1 MLQTSKMRYCFGV
14 LVAFLATF
22 PCQSVWAQAN
32 RATITGIVA
41 DPTGAVIPG
50 ADVTATNTDTNVATK
65 TVSNNHGIY
74 VVPNLFPGPYNV
86 TFEKSGFETVQRP
99 GVALHSTEEARIDV
113 ALKVGAAS
121 TSVTVSGGAPVLD
134 MDTASVGTNMKSDV
148 VNDLSLNING
158 GGRFVELF
166 AEQA

>member
-74 VVPNLFPGPYNV
+74 VVPNLFPGPYYV
-86 TFEKSGFETVQRP
+86 TFEKSGFKTVQRP
-99 GVALHSTEEARIDV
+99 GCVPAGIPAGSTGPRYGLRSPDI
-113 ALKVGAAS
+113 LPK
-121 TSVTVSGGAPVLD
+121 TTVLVRVK
-134 MDTASVGTNMKSDV
+134 TEKSH
-148 VNDLSLNING
+148 IN
-158 GGRFVELF
+158 RS
-166 AEQA
+166 QKPYIM